1 MIVHVMPTYQCN
13 MDCCYCYLG
22 RKKKDAAK
30 LLIGTLRK
38 CLEELAERYTI
49 DTVNIYGGEVTLLGA
64 EYLSE
69 LIEELLPYTEDI
81 SMTTN
86 LRTEAAWQISENLM
100 DAYPCLK
107 VATSI
112 NDEREGCLDLIMRLM
127 RQKEKRYGLT
137 QVVTPALMKKPSAGI
152 LKVLQA
158 MGGSVE
164 FLRYSPAENRVS
176 WNIGNKD
183 FENFM
188 LGILKEYDSGGY
200 SIHVHNFDDIDACI
214 RKAYNPY
221 ADSNIFID
229 PYGRFCTVWFD
240 ANGKESF
247 KEIKLDEIPN
257 IVRNEKALQA
267 KKCGDCRYLGSCYAE
282 HIKKWQEDDEC
293 CGCKKLLEYYE
304 ESLYQDD

>member
-13 MDCCYCYLG
+13 MSCCYCYLG
-22 RKKKDAAK
+22 RKRNDTAQLSIDALRGHLKDLSA
-30 LLIGTLRK
+30 
-38 CLEELAERYTI
+38 RYAI
-49 DTVNIYGGEVTLLGA
+49 NTVNIYGGEVTLLGA
-64 EYLSE
+64 EYLSG
-69 LIEELLPYTEDI
+69 LINELLPYTDDI

-86 LRTEAAWQISENLM
+86 LKAEESWQISEKLM
-100 DAYPCLK
+100 NMYPSLK
-107 VATSI
+107 IATSI
-112 NDEREGCLDLIMRLM
+112 NDEREGCLDLMMRLM
-127 RQKEKRYGLT
+127 RQEEKRYGLT
-137 QVVTPALMKKPSAGI
+137 QVVTPALMKKPPAGI

-158 MGGSVE
+158 IGNSVE
-164 FLRYSPAENRVS
+164 FLRYSPAENHVS

-214 RKAYNPY
+214 RKAYDPY

-240 ANGKESF
+240 AGGKESF
-247 KEIKLDEIPN
+247 KEINLDEIPQ
-257 IVRNEKALQA
+257 IVRNEKALQI
-267 KKCGDCRYLGSCYAE
+267 KKCGDCKYLGSCYAE

-304 ESLYQDD
+304 ENLYQDD